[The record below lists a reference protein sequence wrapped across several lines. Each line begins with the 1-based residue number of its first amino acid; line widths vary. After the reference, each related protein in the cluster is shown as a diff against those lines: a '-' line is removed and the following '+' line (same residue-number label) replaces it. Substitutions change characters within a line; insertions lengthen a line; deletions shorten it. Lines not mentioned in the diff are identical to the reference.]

1 MKLEQ
6 AVLAMSIALFF
17 LFGIAILSYRA
28 LDIKVNALTKQLN
41 EFVNSDTP
49 MDSHSETN
57 LKEIQ
62 LKK

>member
-1 MKLEQ
+1 VKLEQ
-6 AVLAMSIALFF
+6 AVMAMSIAIFF
-17 LFGIAILSYRA
+17 LFGVAALSYRA

-41 EFVNSDTP
+41 EFINSDIP

>member
-1 MKLEQ
+1 VKLEQ
-6 AVLAMSIALFF
+6 AVMAMSIAIFF
-17 LFGIAILSYRA
+17 LFGVAVLSYRA

-41 EFVNSDTP
+41 EFINSDIP